1 MIIPLPLGEREGPIA
16 KRWEGEG
23 VTKSR
28 FKTADGT
35 IDRARRLRRDATPAE
50 KKLWAALRGGGLGG
64 FKFRRQQRIGPFIA
78 DFACQSARLVIEIDG
93 DSHALQ
99 IDYDARRTEFL
110 KREGYRVLRFAN
122 GEVIENLDGVC
133 RAIAAALSVAP
144 SPSHAAAPRGPLPLP
159 RGERER

>member
-1 MIIPLPLGEREGPIA
+1 M
-16 KRWEGEG
+16 
-23 VTKSR
+23 TKSR
-28 FKTADGT
+28 FTTDNGT
-35 IDRARRLRRDATPAE
+35 IERARRLRRDATPAE
-50 KKLWAALRGGGLGG
+50 KKLWSVLRGSGLGG

-93 DSHALQ
+93 DSHASQ

-122 GEVIENLDGVC
+122 GDVMENLEGLCWAVESV
-133 RAIAAALSVAP
+133 LVVAP

-159 RGERER
+159 QGERGV